1 MHAWTTKSAT
11 PHEGITFPFRF
22 CRKLKGKLS
31 RQWQSLQQIDFTDI
45 GGPSINPN
53 YIVFRFKD
61 TDPLLL
67 ELAGLEE
74 RDLRELIMTL
84 DAYAPDVEYVPPRAK
99 VALSMPSLTGTKSTS
114 FTKLWESELNSRF
127 TSTAFVPLEPGS
139 ILQNGAIVVIG
150 QIALVAYQPSI

>member
-1 MHAWTTKSAT
+1 MFISLLPVWGVWAVYVACRLLRGVLQGGLSDYLDLFVLAVLFLHLPVIGITGIHACLDNKIRYS
-11 PHEGITFPFRF
+11 HEGITFPFRF
-22 CRKLKGKLS
+22 YLQLKGKLS

-74 RDLRELIMTL
+74 RDLRGA
-84 DAYAPDVEYVPPRAK
+84 DHD
-99 VALSMPSLTGTKSTS
+99 
-114 FTKLWESELNSRF
+114 SRCVC
-127 TSTAFVPLEPGS
+127 A
-139 ILQNGAIVVIG
+139 
-150 QIALVAYQPSI
+150 